1 MDAVIP
7 VARRLHVLHVLG
19 NAIVGGMETS
29 VIRLARELPQTSF
42 RMSVLCPFESF
53 VTSELRSAGC
63 HVLIAP
69 VRDDPS
75 WEAAQAAAAY
85 VQDEHVDVVHAH
97 LANAHVLGAVVSSLT
112 QRPCLATIHGR
123 SLTMLDLEAHRLA
136 DTMHMC
142 VVCNVAY
149 SHARTLGVAR
159 DRLYLIP
166 NGVPF
171 ADAKATVDVRDVLG
185 VASDVPV
192 VGFVGR
198 LSPEKSPEAF
208 LRMAWLVAHQH
219 PTVTFA
225 IIGNGI
231 LRGELQQ
238 MARAFD
244 IADRVRFLG
253 ERHDVRGLLSSLT
266 LLALTSRAE
275 GMPLALMEAMAEG
288 IPVVATAVG
297 GVPELVEHDRSGLLV
312 GPGDITQMAEYVV
325 ALLDDA
331 QRRRALGEYAQSRA
345 EKLWSQHTSASQLA
359 RLYRKLAGVAE
370 GPRIRPGANAR
381 VRLAGRADTPVQR

>member
-1 MDAVIP
+1 MDTVGSAS
-7 VARRLHVLHVLG
+7 RRVHVLHLLG

-53 VTSELRSAGC
+53 ITSELRNAGC
-63 HVLIAP
+63 NVLIAP
-69 VRDDPS
+69 VRDNPS
-75 WEAAQAAAAY
+75 WEAAQTAATFGL
-85 VQDEHVDVVHAH
+85 DEHVDVVHAH

-136 DTMHMC
+136 ETMHMC
-142 VVCNVAY
+142 VVCGVAY

-159 DRLYLIP
+159 DRLHLIP
-166 NGVPF
+166 NGVPP
-171 ADAKATVDVRDVLG
+171 ADATPALDLRVLLG
-185 VASDVPV
+185 VASDAPI

-198 LSPEKSPEAF
+198 LSSEKAPDAF
-208 LRMAWLVAHQH
+208 VRMAWLVANEH
-219 PTVTFA
+219 PTATFVV
-225 IIGNGI
+225 IGNGAM
-231 LRGELQQ
+231 RSELKQ
-238 MARAFD
+238 MVRAFD
-244 IADRVRFLG
+244 IEDRVHFLG
-253 ERHDVRGLLSSLT
+253 ERHDVRVLLPSLT

-288 IPVVATAVG
+288 VPVVATAVG

-312 GPGDITQMAEYVV
+312 GPGDVTQMAEYVV

-331 QRRRALGEYAQSRA
+331 KRRQTLGQYARSRA
-345 EKLWSQHTSASQLA
+345 EKLWSQHTSATQMA
-359 RLYRKLAGVAE
+359 RLYRKLAGVVE
-370 GPRIRPGANAR
+370 GPRIRPGTSAR
-381 VRLAGRADTPVQR
+381 VRLADRADTPVQR